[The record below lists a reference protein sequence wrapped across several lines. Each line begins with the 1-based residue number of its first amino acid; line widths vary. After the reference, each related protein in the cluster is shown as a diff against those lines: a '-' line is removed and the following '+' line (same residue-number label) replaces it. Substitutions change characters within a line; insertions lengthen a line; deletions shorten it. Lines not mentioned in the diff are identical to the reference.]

1 MTGEQGYKEQK
12 MKKEKSII
20 GEKVGRRKFIAVSA
34 LAAMATSFLRKFAK
48 DPKIALKDLRVS
60 LHPAQFYKKLY
71 SDK

>member
-1 MTGEQGYKEQK
+1 MSKGEKER
-12 MKKEKSII
+12 KS
-20 GEKVGRRKFIAVSA
+20 KVGRRKFIAVSA
-34 LAAMATSFLRKFAK
+34 LAAMAAGFLRKFSK